1 MLAHGFAITYL
12 PQKLEEHHQT
22 TGRSDRSLRLV
33 QFHFFSAPK
42 SGNFPM
48 HCFVLLGVSFIQLKL
63 NRVRAKQCYSISEFR
78 LSESYRIR
86 VELREH
92 EDAER
97 QRRLANATLSSGI
110 AAYET
115 DLGTITRSET
125 QQVQE
130 ILAAVGANGL
140 DVVNQREIQ
149 FLKQLGESL
158 PDLKSNAEKFIR
170 LSDSFSQTEG
180 EFVEKIFEPELR
192 DEVTKTVRELA
203 SETDQGAGEYRCNI
217 EKGLKDSCFTL
228 EEASGVIA
236 SSAQKLFQGFSG
248 AVLVFSASRNVL
260 ETNTT
265 WGRSSQAE
273 RVFSPNES

>member
-1 MLAHGFAITYL
+1 
-12 PQKLEEHHQT
+12 
-22 TGRSDRSLRLV
+22 
-33 QFHFFSAPK
+33 
-42 SGNFPM
+42 
-48 HCFVLLGVSFIQLKL
+48 
-63 NRVRAKQCYSISEFR
+63 
-78 LSESYRIR
+78 
-86 VELREH
+86 
-92 EDAER
+92 
-97 QRRLANATLSSGI
+97 
-110 AAYET
+110 
-115 DLGTITRSET
+115 
-125 QQVQE
+125 VQE

-158 PDLKSNAEKFIR
+158 PDLKSKAEKFIR

-203 SETDQGAGEYRCNI
+203 SETDQGAGEYRRNI
-217 EKGLKDSCFTL
+217 EKALKDSYKQTILIVLLGVTVSIVLAAVVSHAVIGPIEKLRDAAQQLGHGKMDTRIPVHSKDELGELAGSFNEMADDLTKLMGERGQAQDELSKAHESLKNSMGELESRNREAGTLSEMADLLQSCFTL

>member
-1 MLAHGFAITYL
+1 
-12 PQKLEEHHQT
+12 
-22 TGRSDRSLRLV
+22 
-33 QFHFFSAPK
+33 
-42 SGNFPM
+42 
-48 HCFVLLGVSFIQLKL
+48 
-63 NRVRAKQCYSISEFR
+63 
-78 LSESYRIR
+78 
-86 VELREH
+86 
-92 EDAER
+92 
-97 QRRLANATLSSGI
+97 
-110 AAYET
+110 
-115 DLGTITRSET
+115 
-125 QQVQE
+125 VQE

-203 SETDQGAGEYRCNI
+203 SETDQGAGEYRRNI